1 MKFEGTRKSGVDP
14 DVDVY
19 TFTIGSQEIR
29 AIMAA
34 LSKSRENMPDLFELS
49 PYKHRAN
56 SMIRCLGSVCTED
69 NLKFPKEK
77 DEKSIN

>member
-1 MKFEGTRKSGVDP
+1 MQFEGTRKSGVDP

-19 TFTIGSQEIR
+19 IFAIGSQEIR
-29 AIMAA
+29 AIISA

-49 PYKHRAN
+49 PYKHRVN
-56 SMIRCLGSVCTED
+56 SMIRCLGNICTEY